1 MYHLLFG
8 AYTEFEDF
16 MSNFS
21 SVIARL
27 GVLETSV
34 DCIFKV
40 LVLISKHRSLGL
52 VLEYLDFHWS
62 VF

>member
-34 DCIFKV
+34 DCISKV

-52 VLEYLDFHWS
+52 VLE
-62 VF
+62 